1 MPEHRAR
8 LPAQEAMSHCGGMPR
23 SAALRPSAPRSAPLC
38 STMQPRAPGVAV
50 RAYTRAHALR
60 HTQPHTYTCSRLFW
74 RRLMC
79 SRDPGTIESDAF
91 SNCSTALLSASCKPD
106 RRRESNDGNRR
117 RTVPCQTGSGDQPC
131 SSVEQRGTRWRLV
144 NVVHRKGPSVA
155 CCILHN
161 CSAWQVP
168 AAEAEQW
175 PGDAERRVLCAG
187 IRARALESFYARMTI
202 ESVV

>member
-1 MPEHRAR
+1 MSTHLRHVERRRLAAVALSDDVHERLALLLPKGSACVPEHRAR
-8 LPAQEAMSHCGGMPR
+8 LPAQEAMPHCGGMPR
-23 SAALRPSAPRSAPLC
+23 SAALRPLAPRSAPLC

-91 SNCSTALLSASCKPD
+91 SNCSTALLSASCTPD

-117 RTVPCQTGSGDQPC
+117 RTVPCAQASGTAI
-131 SSVEQRGTRWRLV
+131 SRAAVEQRR
-144 NVVHRKGPSVA
+144 GPLA
-155 CCILHN
+155 T
-161 CSAWQVP
+161 
-168 AAEAEQW
+168 
-175 PGDAERRVLCAG
+175 G
-187 IRARALESFYARMTI
+187 
-202 ESVV
+202 

>member
-1 MPEHRAR
+1 MRAR
-8 LPAQEAMSHCGGMPR
+8 ASRTPARTQEAMSHCGGMPR

-38 STMQPRAPGVAV
+38 RTLQPRAPGVAV

-91 SNCSTALLSASCKPD
+91 SNCSTALLSASCTPD

-117 RTVPCQTGSGDQPC
+117 RTVPCQTGFASGTAICRAACGTTPGAAGDWLMWFIGKVRRLHVASC
-131 SSVEQRGTRWRLV
+131 SIARHGRFQRLRRNNGQALQSGV
-144 NVVHRKGPSVA
+144 
-155 CCILHN
+155 
-161 CSAWQVP
+161 CSA
-168 AAEAEQW
+168 
-175 PGDAERRVLCAG
+175 
-187 IRARALESFYARMTI
+187 RAFVRGH
-202 ESVV
+202 